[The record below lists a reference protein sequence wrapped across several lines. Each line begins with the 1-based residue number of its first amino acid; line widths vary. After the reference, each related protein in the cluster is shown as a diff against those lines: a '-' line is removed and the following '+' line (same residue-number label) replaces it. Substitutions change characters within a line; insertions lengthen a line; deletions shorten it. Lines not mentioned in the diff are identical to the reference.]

1 MGDENI
7 FEYGSY
13 KLYKDAFQENLMKN
27 MDKYIRE
34 HNINNPQLQKDF
46 RDAID
51 FISKGV
57 GNYITHISGNGAFR
71 DNKGYLKHDNL
82 GHKYAANYVNLI
94 AHKQGEL
101 GNATPK
107 KPEGEGIVAPKK
119 PLFDPTKN
127 IIGIKFESDAN
138 PLGNDSSYSFW
149 KEGTEN
155 PVEKLRAYIDTHKK
169 ELGNKY
175 DFSGTNLTQ
184 DFYEKS
190 LTSLYNSLADGVG
203 DDDIKKMQLLG
214 FKNPSAF
221 KPEVKDPKSGQETES
236 VQQGVLSG
244 DSIAAIQSQG
254 FKIGNKNWLDAIG
267 NDTGIPLDQDPRGYN
282 PIQSLEQQG
291 YEEDISFT
299 DIANVAGPL
308 LLDITNLVS
317 PEPITSG
324 AAGYGSDIWN
334 FLADDNKRENIG
346 KHLTNIGLTTVSL
359 LPYVGDFG
367 TIGKIGDGIQKFLN
381 MRGSKV
387 IVGGILSYLA
397 VNYGPDL
404 ANPIIESVNK
414 AYNKED
420 MTLQDYANFGQLLLG
435 LIQVARAGKLAYNN
449 QKISSASTIQGD
461 AARVTT
467 KEGRHI
473 FQGDE
478 AKKVRE
484 LHGKDHISGELDEY
498 LGDYGIKE
506 YSSIE
511 FNNNKGWFDRNIY
524 NPETAKNTATNYSKR
539 TQAHTKNVV
548 GNDKMATKV
557 NTTPD
562 TPSTPRTT
570 GNSRLDNLRAKVEA
584 KLKGEKG
591 LSDDEVKEV
600 DLLLRRLSENA
611 PKKSYIERLTNWG
624 APKPRKEYTDV
635 KNALIEKGYNADD
648 INELLKGFFKHG
660 GILKASGGIK
670 ISANDLNLGA
680 YEGWDKFFNYDEA
693 NKEYSFKDGYDANA
707 LTKWGTSH
715 GLNITLPTKTY
726 GSTNYTYTPY
736 NSLYAEGATSIGL
749 KNSNNSLRSQSLK
762 ETPSITEEIDLN
774 KHAESRRM
782 YNTGDAEVDNR
793 NRRNDFINFANYY
806 ASELSKD
813 KDKVDIVDLLEHY
826 NNTVD
831 AQYKFKQSDK
841 GRTYTGRSSD
851 ANDFDVSLFN
861 VNNRDLYRSQNTEL
875 LHGYDDATQGK
886 NGTATMGRSVD
897 RSNVTLTFTEDDLKP
912 FQDQPY
918 FNRIKDVLLNNSFTN
933 DGSGRYYV
941 STPLTISKN
950 EEVNTDANT
959 DDREG
964 GTDGGDR
971 EGGVNGND
979 LRGDQNS
986 IEIAPTGEPM
996 KKKRSVDF
1004 SPLISL
1010 GSYFESIRANKKILD
1025 LTNELSPLLYNP
1037 KEHKTYWESTLGKE
1051 AEKNATIAEGMSLAK
1066 RMATSDQ
1073 NFNAAF
1079 VREMYNDALKRV
1091 DQLDAEID
1099 EINKQNL
1106 ARATDTNNVNIDN
1119 RWQMAMKNL
1128 ENMHQVDAVKT
1139 QAKQQYL
1146 SSNYQSRKNL
1156 ADEIKNYYNTKRA
1169 EKENI
1174 DNSGY
1179 AFAVNQD
1186 IYKNPQNYMSG
1197 WNTYYDDIWK
1207 KGNSGKPLTKEEQE
1221 VYDQLQNKAR
1231 NVLMAN
1237 LYYNTFKIDN
1247 SVNGVSPSKAS
1258 SKYDVVREI
1267 LNVKKGGKLSKDDAK
1282 IILEFLKESN
1292 KNYNRAMDR
1301 SARSMYNY
1309 IKLQRK
1315 K

>member
-13 KLYKDAFQENLMKN
+13 KLYKDAFQENLTKN

-34 HNINNPQLQKDF
+34 HNINNPQLQQDF
-46 RDAID
+46 RDAVD

-57 GNYITHISGNGAFR
+57 GNYITHISGDGAFK

-82 GHKYAANYVNLI
+82 GHKYAANYINLI
-94 AHKQGEL
+94 AHKQGKL
-101 GNATPK
+101 GNAIPK
-107 KPEGEGIVAPKK
+107 KPEGEKIEEAPKK
-119 PLFDPTKN
+119 SLFDPTKN

-155 PVEKLRAYIDTHKK
+155 PVEKLRTYIDTHKK

-221 KPEVKDPKSGQETES
+221 KPIQDESAVQDNKTKQLIDSGWTIDPTTKTWIDPNGHNTQIPLAQIPEKNSVKIDQAQSINEQEEPQEEDT
-236 VQQGVLSG
+236 
-244 DSIAAIQSQG
+244 DWHSIIMPLV
-254 FKIGNKNWLDAIG
+254 LDAYSI
-267 NDTGIPLDQDPRGYN
+267 
-282 PIQSLEQQG
+282 
-291 YEEDISFT
+291 F
-299 DIANVAGPL
+299 
-308 LLDITNLVS
+308 S
-317 PEPITSG
+317 PEPISATTAGLMSDFMTYNDTQKTLGDKAMLGFNMIGSVAG
-324 AAGYGSDIWN
+324 AVPYIGDVFNVKKLLTKITNPKIRKGIFNMIKFVSPMVAVYG
-334 FLADDNKRENIG
+334 AEEVRENWDTWVESTKRLISGTEWDAEDVRNTAQLIISGIQIYRGQKKQKQKQSIKNQPSNPSTTSKNPKSYQDLRDAVKNKLQSDG
-346 KHLTNIGLTTVSL
+346 KSTEEIEQIDAL
-359 LPYVGDFG
+359 LRNLKKDDRGVLQ
-367 TIGKIGDGIQKFLN
+367 KIGNTF
-381 MRGSKV
+381 SKKKYSSELEEAV
-387 IVGGILSYLA
+387 KALINNGYSRSEATEMLLKMGFYKQGGI
-397 VNYGPDL
+397 
-404 ANPIIESVNK
+404 IK
-414 AYNKED
+414 A
-420 MTLQDYANFGQLLLG
+420 
-435 LIQVARAGKLAYNN
+435 
-449 QKISSASTIQGD
+449 
-461 AARVTT
+461 
-467 KEGRHI
+467 
-473 FQGDE
+473 
-478 AKKVRE
+478 
-484 LHGKDHISGELDEY
+484 
-498 LGDYGIKE
+498 
-506 YSSIE
+506 
-511 FNNNKGWFDRNIY
+511 FN
-524 NPETAKNTATNYSKR
+524 
-539 TQAHTKNVV
+539 
-548 GNDKMATKV
+548 
-557 NTTPD
+557 
-562 TPSTPRTT
+562 
-570 GNSRLDNLRAKVEA
+570 
-584 KLKGEKG
+584 
-591 LSDDEVKEV
+591 
-600 DLLLRRLSENA
+600 
-611 PKKSYIERLTNWG
+611 
-624 APKPRKEYTDV
+624 
-635 KNALIEKGYNADD
+635 
-648 INELLKGFFKHG
+648 
-660 GILKASGGIK
+660 GIK
-670 ISANDLNLGA
+670 IKADDFNLGA
-680 YEGWDKFFNYDEA
+680 YEGWDKFFNYNEA
-693 NKEYSFKDGYDANA
+693 NKEYYFKDGYDADA

-749 KNSNNSLRSQSLK
+749 RNSNNNLRSQSLK
-762 ETPSITEEIDLN
+762 ETPNITEEIDLN

-782 YNTGDAEVDNR
+782 YNTGDAEIDNR

-806 ASELSKD
+806 ASELSKG
-813 KDKVDIVDLLEHY
+813 KDKVDLIDLLERY

-841 GRTYTGRSSD
+841 GRTYTGHSSD
-851 ANDFDVSLFN
+851 ANDSDVSLFN
-861 VNNRDLYRSQNTEL
+861 INNRDLYRSQNTEL

-941 STPLTISKN
+941 SSPLTISKN
-950 EEVNTDANT
+950 EEINPDKNSEGTKPGSENTDNK
-959 DDREG
+959 
-964 GTDGGDR
+964 
-971 EGGVNGND
+971 EGGVNGSD
-979 LRGDQNS
+979 LQGNENS

-996 KKKRSVDF
+996 KKKKSVDF

-1010 GSYFESIRANKKILD
+1010 GSYFESIKANKKILD

-1037 KEHKTYWESTLGKE
+1037 KEHKTYWENTLGKE
-1051 AEKNATIAEGMSLAK
+1051 AKKNATIAEGTSLAK
-1066 RMATSDQ
+1066 RMTTSDQ

-1079 VREMYNDALKRV
+1079 VRELYNDALKRV
-1091 DQLDAEID
+1091 DQIDAEID
-1099 EINKQNL
+1099 EINKQNI
-1106 ARATDTNNVNIDN
+1106 ARATDTNNINIDN
-1119 RWQMAMKNL
+1119 RWQTAMKNL
-1128 ENMHQVDAVKT
+1128 ENMHQVDTVKT
-1139 QAKQQYL
+1139 QAKQQHVN
-1146 SSNYQSRKNL
+1146 SNYQSRKNL
-1156 ADEIKNYYNTKRA
+1156 ADEIKNYYNIEKTKQ
-1169 EKENI
+1169 ENI
-1174 DNSGY
+1174 NNSGY

-1247 SVNGVSPSKAS
+1247 SINDISPSKAS
-1258 SKYDVVREI
+1258 SGYDVVREI

-1292 KNYNRAMDR
+1292 KNYNKAMDR